1 MGSLP
6 SSGGQFR
13 RLDMLLR
20 EHGYRIASA
29 RRSGHMHVLNAE
41 GKHVYSF
48 SGSPSCPHFA
58 TNTVRHMVRLGLLP
72 ERLRRAK
79 IA

>member
-1 MGSLP
+1 
-6 SSGGQFR
+6 
-13 RLDMLLR
+13 
-20 EHGYRIASA
+20 
-29 RRSGHMHVLNAE
+29 MHVLNAE